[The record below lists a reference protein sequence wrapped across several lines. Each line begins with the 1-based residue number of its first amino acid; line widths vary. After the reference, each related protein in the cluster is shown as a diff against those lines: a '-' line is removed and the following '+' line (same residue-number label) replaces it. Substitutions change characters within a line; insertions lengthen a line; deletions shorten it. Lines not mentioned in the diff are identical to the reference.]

1 MNKLEEEKKVIN
13 DDIKNYIIL
22 KARDTEEFKRL
33 TKQKNYGLELSKYDL
48 NEMFEKLE
56 MNYSANGN
64 ADCENFEEFEIAELK
79 DYESVAIQK
88 AKHEILE
95 LLEK

>member
-13 DDIKNYIIL
+13 NDIKNYIIL

-33 TKQKNYGLELSKYDL
+33 TEQKNYGLELSKYDL

-56 MNYSANGN
+56 MNYSANAN

-79 DYESVAIQK
+79 NYESVAIQK

>member
-33 TKQKNYGLELSKYDL
+33 TEQKNYGLELSKYDL

-56 MNYSANGN
+56 MNYSANAN

-79 DYESVAIQK
+79 NYESVAIQK

>member
-13 DDIKNYIIL
+13 DDVKNCIIL

-33 TKQKNYGLELSKYDL
+33 TEQKNYGLELSKYDL

-56 MNYSANGN
+56 MNYSANAN

-79 DYESVAIQK
+79 NYESVAIQK

>member
-13 DDIKNYIIL
+13 DDVKNCIIL

-33 TKQKNYGLELSKYDL
+33 TEQKNYGLELSKYDL

-56 MNYSANGN
+56 MNYSANAN
-64 ADCENFEEFEIAELK
+64 ADCENFEEFEIAELN

>member
-13 DDIKNYIIL
+13 NDIKNYIIL

-33 TKQKNYGLELSKYDL
+33 TNQKNYGLELSKCDL

-56 MNYSANGN
+56 MNYSANAN
-64 ADCENFEEFEIAELK
+64 ADCENFEEFEITELK
-79 DYESVAIQK
+79 NYESVAIQK

>member
-13 DDIKNYIIL
+13 NDIKNYIIL
-22 KARDTEEFKRL
+22 KARDTEEFKKL

-56 MNYSANGN
+56 MNYSANAN

-79 DYESVAIQK
+79 NYESVAIQK

>member
-22 KARDTEEFKRL
+22 KARNTEEFKRL

-56 MNYSANGN
+56 MNYSANAN
-64 ADCENFEEFEIAELK
+64 ADCENFEKFEIAELK
-79 DYESVAIQK
+79 NYESVAIQK

>member
-56 MNYSANGN
+56 MNYSANAN

-79 DYESVAIQK
+79 NYESVAIQK

>member
-33 TKQKNYGLELSKYDL
+33 TKQKNYGLDLSKYDL

-56 MNYSANGN
+56 MNYSANAN

>member
-22 KARDTEEFKRL
+22 EARDTEEFKRL
-33 TKQKNYGLELSKYDL
+33 MEQKNYGLELSKYDL

-56 MNYSANGN
+56 MNYSANAN

-79 DYESVAIQK
+79 NYESVAIQK